1 MDKYS
6 YSTSD
11 FINANKNITYFQNT
25 YDYLIEKWNNNN
37 YTKQFVINFDQSEL
51 NIINTIANQRFN
63 NNRLLG
69 RTGGDIEREILGA
82 GGEFAVLKFL
92 KQKGF
97 NIDFARFW
105 QSTDVQINYI
115 DDCDAEIFYNDKNYR
130 LEVKTTTKPINSKL
144 IVPKHQYVSK
154 HHSDIYIL
162 TCRVAED
169 TYFIKG
175 FSKYNNLI
183 FDKTLN
189 KPGYSI
195 HENYLSKN
203 LLDLLN

>member
-11 FINANKNITYFQNT
+11 FINANKNIKHFQQT
-25 YDYLIEKWNNNN
+25 YDYLIEKWNSNN
-37 YTKQFVINFDQSEL
+37 YTKQFVIELDQSEL

-92 KQKGF
+92 KEKGF
-97 NIDFARFW
+97 RVDFSRFW
-105 QSTDVQINYI
+105 QSTDVQMNYI
-115 DDCDAEIFYNDKNYR
+115 DDCDAEIKYNNKNFR
-130 LEVKTTTKPINSKL
+130 IEVKTTTKPLNSKL
-144 IVPKHQYVSK
+144 IAPKHQYNSK
-154 HHSDIYIL
+154 LHSDIYIL
-162 TCRVAED
+162 TCRVAENV
-169 TYFIKG
+169 YFIKG
-175 FSKYNNLI
+175 FAKHQDLK
-183 FDKTLN
+183 FDNSLN
-189 KPGYSI
+189 KPGYTL